1 MFRKIGGLLKSAWRK
16 YSDFVRENG
25 LDEGN
30 CRRCVPIIKHDPPL
44 ETGKTKVK
52 EGDEHLEA

>member
-1 MFRKIGGLLKSAWRK
+1 MSRSIWQYIKLGWEK
-16 YSDFVRENG
+16 YCAFVKEAG

-44 ETGKTKVK
+44 ERK
-52 EGDEHLEA
+52 EKPQNPDEVFKA

>member
-1 MFRKIGGLLKSAWRK
+1 MIKKIAQLAKTAWRK

-44 ETGKTKVK
+44 ERGKPAKNP
-52 EGDEHLEA
+52 DETLRA